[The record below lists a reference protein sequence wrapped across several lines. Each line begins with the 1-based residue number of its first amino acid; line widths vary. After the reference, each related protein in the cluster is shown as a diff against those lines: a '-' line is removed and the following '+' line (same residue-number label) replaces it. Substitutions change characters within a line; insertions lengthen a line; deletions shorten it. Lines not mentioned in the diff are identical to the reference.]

1 MELSVEYIAKQR
13 AFYALVPNIM
23 GTRFEIIFY
32 GKSEDEAK
40 ELWDSIVHKLELW
53 HTMLNRF
60 DTQSEVGRINS
71 LKDTLPHKISPE
83 LEQIL
88 TICRRYWEQ
97 TEHLFDITRHDMEL
111 IEFGGGVLRK
121 KSEEIVLDF
130 GGFAKGYAL
139 QQIGL
144 MLKAE
149 GIGRAIVDFGG
160 STIMAINAE
169 AEDDG
174 WQIALRSPYDGME
187 LERVTVRNSTLS
199 TSGNTPSYSGH
210 IINPQTGVGIEQ
222 RRMCAVIAEDALDAE
237 VLSTTLMI
245 ATEQQQERILRGF
258 ENVKAKR
265 YNL

>member
-1 MELSVEYIAKQR
+1 MEQSVEYIAEQR

-23 GTRFEIIFY
+23 GTRFEVIFY
-32 GKSEDEAK
+32 GKTEDQAK
-40 ELWDSIVHKLELW
+40 QLWDSIAHRLEIW
-53 HTMLNRF
+53 HAMLNRF
-60 DTQSEVGRINS
+60 DTQSEAGQINS
-71 LKDTLPHKISPE
+71 LKDTLPHQISPE
-83 LEQIL
+83 LEIIL
-88 TICRRYWEQ
+88 SLCREYWHKTEQ
-97 TEHLFDITRHDMEL
+97 LFDITRHDMGL
-111 IEFGGGVLRK
+111 IEFGEGVLRK
-121 KSEEIVLDF
+121 RSGDVTLDF

-160 STIMAINAE
+160 STIMAINTE

-174 WQIALRSPYDGME
+174 WQIALPSPYDGRE
-187 LERVTVRNSTLS
+187 LERITVRNVTLS

-210 IINPQTGVGIEQ
+210 IINPQSGSAIEK
-222 RRMCAVIAEDALDAE
+222 RCLCVVLAKDALDAE

-245 ATEQQQERILRGF
+245 ATEEQQERILRNF
-258 ENVKAKR
+258 ENIKAKR